1 MRGAPKLPNNVTS
14 TFFNTVYL
22 LWKTCFEHG
31 GPKLASCPGRH
42 LTSSRPWRCL
52 PHSTHKT
59 HIWRHLLLYP
69 GLLWKYKGA
78 RMRAN
83 DFYHEKAS
91 RRTKGITKIVYIESF
106 DVQAPSSQCRPR
118 TRKNHNVNETER
130 HRNVPKRRL
139 HWYHLMTTHAS
150 AQKYYTIQ
158 PRTAAWVRLSG
169 SWQTTISLSL

>member
-42 LTSSRPWRCL
+42 LTSSRPCRCL

-78 RMRAN
+78 RMRAQRFLPWESIKTYKGYYEN
-83 DFYHEKAS
+83 SLYRVFW
-91 RRTKGITKIVYIESF
+91 RTSTEQSVQTAHTKE
-106 DVQAPSSQCRPR
+106 SQCKWNRATSQCPETKTSLIPFDDNACLRP
-118 TRKNHNVNETER
+118 KILYN
-130 HRNVPKRRL
+130 
-139 HWYHLMTTHAS
+139 TT
-150 AQKYYTIQ
+150 
-158 PRTAAWVRLSG
+158 
-169 SWQTTISLSL
+169 